1 MKKSPN
7 ANPQPVDRAT
17 ARKRKRRRL
26 KLMRM
31 AIVLTVLLLLG
42 LIIALVVLHISG
54 SIAKHN
60 GTKTEF
66 LAVTAIEVTEDTRYT
81 PEEIIEA
88 SGLFV
93 GESLLVVNKV
103 EAHNAILDAFPYLDY
118 VDVSNSS
125 FSTIHI
131 TVRETTVLGA
141 VQLTDGWMVL
151 GENNHA
157 LESIAEEDLPADLLR
172 VYGADAKGQAV
183 GETLL
188 VERDIRMC
196 RTLFAA
202 AQTYK
207 LTDMSRI
214 DLTEKTNVR
223 IRWKEQIDVVLGN
236 ESNFAAQIKALTGIL
251 PTLLANNGEAVT
263 GRLDMTSYADDD
275 ASNDRAIF
283 SPMSVT
289 ALDEPLI
296 ITETTTTTAA
306 EDDATAS
313 TSVTSTASAE

>member
-1 MKKSPN
+1 M
-7 ANPQPVDRAT
+7 DRAT

-26 KLMRM
+26 KMMRL
-31 AIVLTVLLLLG
+31 AIVMTVLLLLA
-42 LIIALVVLHISG
+42 LIISLVVLHISG
-54 SIAKHN
+54 SIHKQN

-81 PEEIIEA
+81 PEQIIEA

-103 EAHNAILDAFPYLDY
+103 EAHNAILAALPYLEY

-141 VQLTDGWMVL
+141 VQVENGYIVL

-157 LESIAEEDLPADLLR
+157 LERLAEEELPADMLR
-172 VYGADAKGQAV
+172 IFGAETVGDTV

-188 VERDIRMC
+188 AARDIQMC
-196 RTLFAA
+196 RTLTTAA
-202 AQTYK
+202 KTYK
-207 LTDMSRI
+207 LENMSRI
-214 DLTEKTNVR
+214 NLTAKTNVR
-223 IRWKEQIDVVLGN
+223 IRWKEQIEVILGN
-236 ESNFAAQIKALTGIL
+236 ETNFPAQIKALTGIL
-251 PTLLANNGEAVT
+251 PTLLTNNGEAAT
-263 GRLDMTSYADDD
+263 GRLDMTFYADDD

-283 SPMSVT
+283 SPMAVSE
-289 ALDEPLI
+289 LDKSAI
-296 ITETTTTTAA
+296 ITEIPSSTTEEDADPSASTATTTT
-306 EDDATAS
+306 S
-313 TSVTSTASAE
+313 

>member
-1 MKKSPN
+1 MKKSPK
-7 ANPQPVDRAT
+7 ATPKPVDRAT

-26 KLMRM
+26 KMMRM

-66 LAVTAIEVTEDTRYT
+66 LAVTGIEVTEDTRYT
-81 PEEIIEA
+81 PEEIIDA

-93 GESLLVVNKV
+93 GESLLVINKV
-103 EAHNAILDAFPYLDY
+103 EAHNAILSAFPYLDY

-125 FSTIHI
+125 FSTLHI

-141 VQLTDGWMVL
+141 AQMSDGWMVL

-157 LESIAEEDLPADLLR
+157 LEPLAEEDLPADMLR
-172 VYGADAKGQAV
+172 VYGADTV
-183 GETLL
+183 GESVGSPLL
-188 VERDIRMC
+188 AERDIQMC

-202 AQTYK
+202 AETHK

-236 ESNFAAQIKALTGIL
+236 ESNFSAQIKALTGIL
-251 PTLLANNGEAVT
+251 PTLIANNGEAVT

-283 SPMSVT
+283 SPMSVSE
-289 ALDEPLI
+289 LDEPLI
-296 ITETTTTTAA
+296 ITETTTTTVA
-306 EDDATAS
+306 EDDTTAS
-313 TSVTSTASAE
+313 GTTTSTTSAG

>member
-1 MKKSPN
+1 MKKSPEV
-7 ANPQPVDRAT
+7 NPRPTDRDARMA

-26 KLMRM
+26 KMMRM
-31 AIVLTVLLLLG
+31 AIVLTVLLLLA

-66 LAVTAIEVTEDTRYT
+66 LAVTAIDVTEDTRYT

-103 EAHNAILDAFPYLDY
+103 EAHNAILAQFPYLDY

-141 VQLTDGWMVL
+141 VQLTDGFMVM

-157 LESIAEEDLPADLLR
+157 LEQLAEEALPADMLR
-172 VYGADAKGQAV
+172 VYGADTVGQTV

-188 VERDIRMC
+188 AERDMQMC

-202 AQTYK
+202 AESYQ
-207 LTDMSRI
+207 LDNMSRI

-236 ESNFAAQIKALTGIL
+236 ESNLAAQIKALTGIL
-251 PTLLANNGEAVT
+251 PTLLANNGDAVT

-283 SPMSVT
+283 SPMEVS

-306 EDDATAS
+306 DDDAS
-313 TSVTSTASAE
+313 TTSTTSES

>member
-1 MKKSPN
+1 MKKSPKVN
-7 ANPQPVDRAT
+7 SQPVDRAT

-26 KLMRM
+26 KMMRM

-81 PEEIIEA
+81 PEQIIEA

-103 EAHNAILDAFPYLDY
+103 EAHNAILAAFPYLDY

-125 FSTIHI
+125 FSTLHI

-141 VQLTDGWMVL
+141 AQLPDGWMVL

-157 LESIAEEDLPADLLR
+157 LESLAEEDLPADMLR
-172 VYGADAKGQAV
+172 IYGADTVGQSV
-183 GETLL
+183 GAALL
-188 VERDIRMC
+188 AERDIQMC

-251 PTLLANNGEAVT
+251 PTLLANNGEAAT

-283 SPMSVT
+283 SPMSVS

-296 ITETTTTTAA
+296 ITQTTTTTAA
-306 EDDATAS
+306 EDDTTSSAS
-313 TSVTSTASAE
+313 TTSTTSAG